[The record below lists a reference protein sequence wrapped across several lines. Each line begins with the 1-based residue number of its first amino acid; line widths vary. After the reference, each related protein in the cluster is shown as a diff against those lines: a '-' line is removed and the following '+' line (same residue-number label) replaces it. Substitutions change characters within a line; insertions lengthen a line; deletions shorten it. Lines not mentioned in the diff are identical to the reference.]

1 MYHKL
6 KNERIIGKLIYSLYY
21 YYTKSVDDKSLNP
34 IWKKNLESLPY

>member
-21 YYTKSVDDKSLNP
+21 YYIKSVPD
-34 IWKKNLESLPY
+34 ET